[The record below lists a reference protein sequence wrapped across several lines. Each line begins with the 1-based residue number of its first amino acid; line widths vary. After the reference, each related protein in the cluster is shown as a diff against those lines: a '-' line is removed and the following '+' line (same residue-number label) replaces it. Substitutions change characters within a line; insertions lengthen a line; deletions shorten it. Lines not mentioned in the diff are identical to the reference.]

1 MRIRTLLLALVVAGC
16 GVDPPPEATPVAPEP
31 SPAEP
36 AAEPSPAE
44 PVAPDAAPAVLALD
58 AEGFRFV
65 DAESGSTRLLPFGT
79 PGDQAIAAVARLRG
93 APGQRGTNT
102 ECGAG
107 PLDIVSWPDGLSMLL
122 ADGRFVGWAANEV
135 SAAGRA
141 ATTMAGLGVGSTR
154 ADLDGAYT
162 ARISESTLGTEFEA
176 GDLYGVL
183 DGPGTDARVTALW
196 AGVSCVFR

>member
-16 GVDPPPEATPVAPEP
+16 GVDPPSEATPVAP
-31 SPAEP
+31 EP

-102 ECGAG
+102 ECGQTDSRCSSPTAASSAG
-107 PLDIVSWPDGLSMLL
+107 PP
-122 ADGRFVGWAANEV
+122 
-135 SAAGRA
+135 
-141 ATTMAGLGVGSTR
+141 TR
-154 ADLDGAYT
+154 
-162 ARISESTLGTEFEA
+162 
-176 GDLYGVL
+176 
-183 DGPGTDARVTALW
+183 
-196 AGVSCVFR
+196 